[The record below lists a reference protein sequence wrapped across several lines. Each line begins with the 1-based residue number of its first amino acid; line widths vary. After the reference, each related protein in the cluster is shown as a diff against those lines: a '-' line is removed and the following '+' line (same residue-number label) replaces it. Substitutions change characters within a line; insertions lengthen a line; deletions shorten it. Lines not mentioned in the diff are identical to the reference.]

1 MKKIAAVTTA
11 VAVSL
16 AGVAVPQAEAYQITV
31 NPNGTCTFTGTQA
44 DTDYGIQATKDF
56 WLEIARAYDSYTPGT
71 YQDLASLWTGKLPT
85 TNETKIYNVTMSLY
99 NKTRDKSGGTELAQI
114 IMDAYGKIADAAIQ
128 MNNTPIGQSTT
139 FTKAKAQELIDR
151 GVSPK
156 PVLPPEAKF
165 GIPEVDNMLSK
176 MIDAQY
182 AYMNKLEKLALI
194 NARWCVKGRSGDTSF
209 AAGAEAAGLSEE
221 ATIGLSVT
229 AGVLALVG
237 IIAVLIT
244 YVPAVRALMPPQIL
258 ALLPAA

>member
-11 VAVSL
+11 VAISL
-16 AGVAVPQAEAYQITV
+16 AGVAVPQAGATIVTV
-31 NPNGTCTFTGTQA
+31 NPDNTCTFTGTQA
-44 DTDYGIQATKDF
+44 DTDYAIQAGKEA
-56 WLEIARAYDSYTPGT
+56 WLEVARAYDIYVPGT
-71 YQDLASLWTGKLPT
+71 YSDLASLWTGKLPT

-99 NKTRDKSGGTELAQI
+99 NKARTKDGGADLTER
-114 IMDAYGKIADAAIQ
+114 IMKLYGTIADGVIEA
-128 MNNTPIGQSTT
+128 NNTPVGQKGTMRKSEVE
-139 FTKAKAQELIDR
+139 ALVAR

-156 PVLPPEAKF
+156 PTIPPEAKF

-182 AYMNKLEKLALI
+182 NYLNKMEKLALVSGQ
-194 NARWCVKGRSGDTSF
+194 WCLAGRSGDTRF

-221 ATIGLSVT
+221 AAIGLSVT
-229 AGVLALVG
+229 AGVLGLAA
-237 IIAVLIT
+237 IIAALIT

>member
-16 AGVAVPQAEAYQITV
+16 AGVAVPQAGATIVTV
-31 NPNGTCTFTGTQA
+31 NPNKCTFTSTQA
-44 DTDYGIQATKDF
+44 DTDYAIQAGKEA
-56 WLEIARAYDSYTPGT
+56 WLEMERAYDIYVPGSYS
-71 YQDLASLWTGKLPT
+71 DLASLWAGKLPT

-99 NKTRDKSGGTELAQI
+99 NKARTKEGGAELVQK
-114 IMDAYGKIADAAIQ
+114 IMEMYGTFADAAIGV
-128 MNNTPIGQSTT
+128 NNTPIGQKNTMRKSEVE
-139 FTKAKAQELIDR
+139 ALVAR

-182 AYMNKLEKLALI
+182 AYMNKIEKLALI

-221 ATIGLSVT
+221 AAIGLSVT

-237 IIAVLIT
+237 IIAALIT